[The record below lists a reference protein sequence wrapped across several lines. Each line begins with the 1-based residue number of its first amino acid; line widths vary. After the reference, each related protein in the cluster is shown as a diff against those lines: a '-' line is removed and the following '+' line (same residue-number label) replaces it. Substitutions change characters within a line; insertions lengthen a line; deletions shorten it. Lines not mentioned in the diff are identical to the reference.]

1 MQDKLEMETVVDKTV
16 KLEPYFV
23 EAALGE
29 VYHDEKNDDDIIE
42 NWSPCKI
49 ELKPSDNVLKLLK
62 QKSFASQT
70 AIIDV
75 DYVEENDKMHEES
88 SENILD
94 HGDKMK

>member
-42 NWSPCKI
+42 N
-49 ELKPSDNVLKLLK
+49 
-62 QKSFASQT
+62 
-70 AIIDV
+70 
-75 DYVEENDKMHEES
+75 
-88 SENILD
+88 
-94 HGDKMK
+94 